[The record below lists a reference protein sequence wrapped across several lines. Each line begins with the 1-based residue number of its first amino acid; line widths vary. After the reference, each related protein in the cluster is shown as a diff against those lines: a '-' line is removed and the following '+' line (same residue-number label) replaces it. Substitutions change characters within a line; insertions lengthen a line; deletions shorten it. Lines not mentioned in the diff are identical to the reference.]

1 MDQNKAMRSH
11 LSPCRGLEARRRW
24 YRAAAARPTVLV
36 VAASVAAALLMAGF
50 LFGVRLTP
58 SGGNTAWVSAGV
70 RDVLKAGTYAYSYV
84 STVETEHVFVEINV
98 PNVTVSECALYL
110 LCT

>member
-1 MDQNKAMRSH
+1 MDQNKAIRSH

-36 VAASVAAALLMAGF
+36 VASSVAAALLMAGF

-58 SGGNTAWVSAGV
+58 SGGNSTWVSAGV
-70 RDVLKAGTYAYSYV
+70 RDVLKAGTHNDVYICFSKRDH
-84 STVETEHVFVEINV
+84 TV
-98 PNVTVSECALYL
+98 
-110 LCT
+110 